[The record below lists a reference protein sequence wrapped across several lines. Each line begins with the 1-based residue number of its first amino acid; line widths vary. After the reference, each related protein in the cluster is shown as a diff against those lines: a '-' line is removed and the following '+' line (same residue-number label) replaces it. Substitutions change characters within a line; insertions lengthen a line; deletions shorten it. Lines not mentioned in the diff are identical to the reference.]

1 MELNN
6 LEFKDIENLPKEE
19 QVKAYEMYLTAY
31 ADKYKEKN
39 NELKKL
45 ESEVDEYKQNIKTA
59 LSKLGIT
66 EFKTA
71 TTKLTRVVVDKSFL
85 DPEPTLK
92 FLKDNGLQEYVKTKE
107 YFDDA
112 ELVYAIQNDK
122 LDAAKLAPFM
132 VKKEM
137 EQLRVSKNK

>member
-1 MELNN
+1 MEFNF
-6 LEFKDIENLPKEE
+6 EEIEKLPEAE
-19 QVKAYEMYLTAY
+19 QRQAYVNYLSEY

-39 NELKKL
+39 NELKNL
-45 ESEVDEYKQNIKTA
+45 ESEVDAYKQNIKLA
-59 LSKLGIT
+59 LTKLGIN

-71 TTKLTRVVVDKSFL
+71 TTKLTRIVVDKSYL

-92 FLKDNGLQEYVKTKE
+92 FLKDNGLEEYVKTKE
-107 YFDDA
+107 YFDDS

-132 VKKEM
+132 VKKEQ
-137 EQLRVSKNK
+137 EQLRVGKNK

>member
-1 MELNN
+1 M
-6 LEFKDIENLPKEE
+6 
-19 QVKAYEMYLTAY
+19 
-31 ADKYKEKN
+31 
-39 NELKKL
+39 
-45 ESEVDEYKQNIKTA
+45 
-59 LSKLGIT
+59 
-66 EFKTA
+66 
-71 TTKLTRVVVDKSFL
+71 
-85 DPEPTLK
+85 
-92 FLKDNGLQEYVKTKE
+92 QEYVKTKE